1 MNGISDQYTC
11 GMDEAGRGP
20 VLGPMVIA
28 IVCGARDKL
37 AGTGA
42 RDSKMLPPA
51 SRERI
56 AGKIMKAAQH
66 FDKIIIEPNEID
78 RQMELTTLNEIEYTF
93 YMKLLSNSPG
103 HCRVYVDAFD
113 VREDRLQ
120 ARMRLDSGREVICR
134 HGADK
139 IFPEVSAAS
148 IIAKVARDSE
158 IEKLHEKYGD
168 FGSGYPSDPR
178 TVKFLEDAIRDGID
192 IGGIVRK
199 KWKTYINLLNS
210 SSTERLF

>member
-1 MNGISDQYTC
+1 
-11 GMDEAGRGP
+11 MDEAGRGP

-28 IVCGARDKL
+28 IVCGVKETL

-42 RDSKMLPPA
+42 IDSKMLPPA

-56 AGKIMKAAQH
+56 AGKIMEVAQYV
-66 FDKIIIEPNEID
+66 DKVVIGPNEID
-78 RQMELTTLNEIEYTF
+78 RQMELTTLNEIEYSY

-134 HGADK
+134 HRADK
-139 IFPEVSAAS
+139 LFPEVSAAS

-158 IEKLHEKYGD
+158 IEKLHEKYGN

-178 TVKFLEDAIRDGID
+178 TVKFLEDAIRNGTN
-192 IGGIVRK
+192 IGEIVRK
-199 KWKTYINLLNS
+199 KWKTYIDIRNRTSN
-210 SSTERLF
+210 EKLF

>member
-1 MNGISDQYTC
+1 
-11 GMDEAGRGP
+11 MDEAGRGP

-28 IVCGARDKL
+28 IVCGVKETL

-42 RDSKMLPPA
+42 IDSKMLPPA

-56 AGKIMKAAQH
+56 AWKIMEVAQYV
-66 FDKIIIEPNEID
+66 DKVVIGPNEID
-78 RQMELTTLNEIEYTF
+78 RQMELTTLNEIEYSY

-134 HGADK
+134 HRADK
-139 IFPEVSAAS
+139 LFPEVSAAS

-158 IEKLHEKYGD
+158 IEKLHEKYGN

-178 TVKFLEDAIRDGID
+178 TVKFLEDAIRNGTN
-192 IGGIVRK
+192 IGEIVRK
-199 KWKTYINLLNS
+199 KWKTYIDIRNRTSN
-210 SSTERLF
+210 EKLF

>member
-1 MNGISDQYTC
+1 
-11 GMDEAGRGP
+11 MDEAGRGP

-28 IVCGARDKL
+28 IVCGVKETL

-42 RDSKMLPPA
+42 IDSKMLSPA

-56 AGKIMKAAQH
+56 AGKIMEVAQYV
-66 FDKIIIEPNEID
+66 DKVVIGPNEID
-78 RQMELTTLNEIEYTF
+78 RQMELTTLNEIEYSY

-134 HGADK
+134 HRADK
-139 IFPEVSAAS
+139 LFPEVSAAS

-158 IEKLHEKYGD
+158 IEKLHEKYGN

-178 TVKFLEDAIRDGID
+178 TVKFLEDAIRNGTN
-192 IGGIVRK
+192 IGEIVRK
-199 KWKTYINLLNS
+199 KWKTYIDIRNRTSN
-210 SSTERLF
+210 EKLF